1 MFSIHAIAISQKF
14 PPSLSVIRGAAAVSR
29 VTCDGS
35 GDDYKRRNYFVT
47 CSCWRNVALLHAG
60 KILRRLNRSKL
71 LLLATE
77 LLIAQ

>member
-29 VTCDGS
+29 VTCH
-35 GDDYKRRNYFVT
+35 GDDYKRHNSFVT